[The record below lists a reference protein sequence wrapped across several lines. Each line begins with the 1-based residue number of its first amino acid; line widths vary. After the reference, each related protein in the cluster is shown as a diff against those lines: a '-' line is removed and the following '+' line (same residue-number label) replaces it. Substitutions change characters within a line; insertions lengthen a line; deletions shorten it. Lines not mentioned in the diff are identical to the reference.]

1 MPVIN
6 VNLID
11 TFDQW
16 RIKTNTISNSFGD
29 LDLLNTTVKSDLVSA
44 VNEIRDTAGIQE
56 VVEDTTPSLGGI
68 LNLNSYD
75 ITGNGNINI
84 TGIINGTINL
94 GGDLTGTADSA
105 QIAENTVGITE
116 LDLSDGTTGQY
127 LTRNS
132 SSGLSFTTLDI
143 SSESVGG
150 DLSGTIGNAQVIPSV
165 ITGTAVG
172 GAVNGTISSI
182 QLNAG
187 AVQDSHISNLDAGK
201 ISGTLAHGISSGGE
215 LGFLNKSNWADNA
228 KETINLNHSA
238 SGIGKAVV
246 RVYEE
251 TANPIGVI
259 TNTNDWDITTND
271 TGFDLENYANI
282 NTGVTPSATTGIGIS
297 FTFDNFG
304 SGFGAGS
311 YTSGV
316 GYTITNTNG
325 TGIARIDSASGLVAT
340 CTIVEDFPNTN
351 RLLPGEF
358 TLTAGQF
365 IDGVFR
371 HTKTGDT
378 PSTDQFVLGNS
389 YSTGDLGG
397 RGGSGNPEIE
407 NGYAKILKTHEQTPN
422 TGRRAVR
429 LWSRTGTDSFSSGG
443 NEYSI
448 KIFETDDDTESEYI
462 NITNN
467 TRYPTETGNDIS
479 ELDMG
484 MAGGGG
490 DQRRVL
496 LVGRDNNGRCKLKT
510 YKIPAGYPAPP
521 PDQTPQT
528 LTFDQEEFISDISST
543 TKDVKI
549 HVHTHGSYSV
559 FYVVWQQEVTFS
571 DNSTGY
577 ASYGKCGS
585 IVQSTGVITMG
596 TQHLL
601 LDDLT
606 STRYSGT
613 AAGQVNSPLL
623 HFFKPLFNGITGDF
637 YFCYIYYRDNGSPY
651 AILGK
656 LGVPGLDST
665 FVNSSY
671 TLVYEVTPN
680 QGCFRDS
687 NNSFQ
692 PNTGPGNRLSKGHNA
707 GFTNTDLTEQDHA
720 IHYLGVNDAA
730 YVWRSTLGLEACVV
744 SLFPD
749 QGGSDGNVNY
759 SLLPLYFGEYTQNQ
773 SNSIKGGSAQ
783 NFDGAVAT
791 ETTSQ
796 PSSANPTSG
805 TNPIQVGSVDIAY
818 SNAFP
823 FGGFYQYAELSGFI
837 PINNTLGENGAPL
850 TGFGIEHGQ
859 SKSHVYYGTF
869 EFNSINKTLSRS
881 ATQTNI
887 REYDAT
893 GNINNLVSTNGS
905 QFYGSD
911 PKLFTA
917 HHHGDNNLYA
927 RIHNYQTPI
936 TEGSEVSNEWVS
948 SVTGTDTLDTTNFS
962 ILNSIIVT
970 QEASENNVAYSF
982 SVDPEQDANGH
993 IIGGTFFIAKQS
1005 ESGMRNII
1013 TSRNSIHGGTEG
1025 DWYINAESSYGGED
1039 WLKVNG
1045 NLSNRVG
1052 DASQNNYDIN
1062 GAFIFSLTKSFVTTT
1077 NKMTKTDVE
1086 WFSAWPELQSK
1097 FAVTIGIYSV
1107 NSASSVD
1114 KLVLNYEASAIHRD
1128 KTSDYT
1134 IDIVNTGK
1142 IEVTSPSSGGP
1153 RNARIYIS
1161 S

>member
-1 MPVIN
+1 MARTRVKSSNIEDISISTEDIAANSITDDKIISIEADKLTGTLLASTFPSTLPAIDGSALTIAADKLTGSIDGARLPATLPAIDGSALTIAADKLTGSIDGARLPATLPAIDGSALTNLPAAGLNSSEVQN
-6 VNLID
+6 VSVGGEVHG
-11 TFDQW
+11 
-16 RIKTNTISNSFGD
+16 TISN
-29 LDLLNTTVKSDLVSA
+29 
-44 VNEIRDTAGIQE
+44 
-56 VVEDTTPSLGGI
+56 
-68 LNLNSYD
+68 
-75 ITGNGNINI
+75 
-84 TGIINGTINL
+84 
-94 GGDLTGTADSA
+94 
-105 QIAENTVGITE
+105 
-116 LDLSDGTTGQY
+116 
-127 LTRNS
+127 
-132 SSGLSFTTLDI
+132 
-143 SSESVGG
+143 
-150 DLSGTIGNAQVIPSV
+150 
-165 ITGTAVG
+165 
-172 GAVNGTISSI
+172 I

-187 AVQDSHISNLDAGK
+187 VVHDIHISNLDAGK

-340 CTIVEDFPNTN
+340 CTIVEDFPNTS

-371 HTKTGDT
+371 HTITGDT
-378 PSTDQFVLGNS
+378 PSTDQFVLGNLLGS
-389 YSTGDLGG
+389 GDLGG
-397 RGGSGNPEIE
+397 RSGSGNPEIQ

-422 TGRRAVR
+422 EGRRAVR
-429 LWSRTGTDSFSSGG
+429 LWTRTGTDSFSSNSSGG
-443 NEYSI
+443 QEYSI

-462 NITNN
+462 NISNN

-479 ELDMG
+479 EVDMG

-496 LVGRDNNGRCKLKT
+496 LVGRDIGGRCKLKT
-510 YKIPAGYPAPP
+510 YQLQSGYPAPL

-543 TKDVKI
+543 TKNVKI
-549 HVHTHGSYSV
+549 HVHSASTII
-559 FYVVWQQEVTFS
+559 FYVVWQQQVTFS

-585 IVQSTGVITMG
+585 IDPSSGNILLG

-613 AAGQVNSPLL
+613 SAGQVNSPLL
-623 HFFKPLFNGITGDF
+623 HFFRPLYQGINTFPEDF

-665 FVNSSY
+665 FVNSTY
-671 TLVYEVTPN
+671 TRVYEASPL

-720 IHYLGVNDAA
+720 IHYLDVNDAA

-744 SLFPD
+744 SLAPD
-749 QGGSDGNVNY
+749 TAA
-759 SLLPLYFGEYTQNQ
+759 PLYFGEYVSGQ
-773 SNSIKGGSAQ
+773 KGGSAQ

-791 ETTSQ
+791 ETTSL

-850 TGFGIEHGQ
+850 TGSGIEHGQ
-859 SKSHVYYGTF
+859 SRSYVYYGTF

-893 GNINNLVSTNGS
+893 GNINNLVSTNGT

-917 HHHGDNNLYA
+917 HHHGDDNLYA

-936 TEGSEVSNEWVS
+936 IEGSEVSNEWVS

-982 SVDPEQDANGH
+982 SVDPDQDANGH

-1005 ESGMRNII
+1005 ESGMRNTI

-1097 FAVTIGIYSV
+1097 FAAAIGIFST
-1107 NSASSVD
+1107 NSSSSVD

-1128 KTSDYT
+1128 KTNDYT